1 MKFLTTGEK
10 VKKLREQLNL
20 TQDDLVAENVTRGL
34 ISMIETGRRDIS
46 YKTAVRL
53 AEKFNGKAEELNIIL
68 NIDEGYLMRSP
79 SEDAEI
85 YCLNKLKNEDIT
97 QSTIDE
103 IWILIKQYDLLE
115 VQAKTYFKFGEID
128 LEKKNFDKACANYDQ
143 AIKIYKSMG
152 KNEKLGYIYERMGI
166 SKTRDLKYDTAIV
179 YYGLSQYYSFVYDDK
194 ATQRLCLYNL
204 ANNYKK
210 TNEIDLALETVEKC
224 LLLCEKKEDI
234 YIYAYNIKA
243 QCYESKG
250 EYDRA
255 IDIYNL
261 LLEEISDNK
270 NSALGY
276 VYNNLGLNYC
286 HKNDFKESIKCF
298 EMAENILNELDKSL
312 LSHTIIEK
320 SHVLLKQKLTVQAVT
335 TVKLGL
341 KYAKEY
347 SDIEYLLKGNYILA
361 DIYDNLNDTEQ
372 LEEIYLKIVDLLKL
386 NKEYNSLKSI
396 YNKLAI
402 MYLNQDKTDLCKK
415 YLLLSKDLD

>member
-1 MKFLTTGEK
+1 
-10 VKKLREQLNL
+10 
-20 TQDDLVAENVTRGL
+20 
-34 ISMIETGRRDIS
+34 
-46 YKTAVRL
+46 
-53 AEKFNGKAEELNIIL
+53 
-68 NIDEGYLMRSP
+68 
-79 SEDAEI
+79 
-85 YCLNKLKNEDIT
+85 
-97 QSTIDE
+97 
-103 IWILIKQYDLLE
+103 
-115 VQAKTYFKFGEID
+115 
-128 LEKKNFDKACANYDQ
+128 
-143 AIKIYKSMG
+143 MG

-194 ATQRLCLYNL
+194 ETQRLCLYNL

-286 HKNDFKESIKCF
+286 HKNDFKESIKFF
-298 EMAENILNELDKSL
+298 EMAEKFRSEVDKINL
-312 LSHTIIEK
+312 GVTLIEK
-320 SHVLLKQKLTVQAVT
+320 SIVFSKQNLNADAIKSIE
-335 TVKLGL
+335 LGL
-341 KYAKEY
+341 KYSKEY
-347 SDIEYLLKGNYILA
+347 NDIEYLINGNYILR
-361 DIYDNLNDTEQ
+361 DIYDKLNDYEN
-372 LEEIYLKIVDLLKL
+372 LEKIYLDLIELLRTNDDKIK
-386 NKEYNSLKSI
+386 LKSI
-396 YNKLAI
+396 YDEVAL
-402 MYLNQDKTDLCKK
+402 MYLKQGKSTLCEK
-415 YLLLSKDLD
+415 YLLLVTGLN